1 MAKTALGRE
10 PFVCRDI
17 RVATQR
23 LGSTYGGWHV
33 VPDGITPE
41 SVVYSFGIGE
51 DISFDTAFIAT
62 YGTTVHAFDPT
73 PKLLRGYE
81 VKTCQRDWSFT
92 TTVSQPLMVRS
103 HFLQPENDAH
113 VSHTVLDRP
122 ATKGRAIHVP
132 VKRIRTIMSDLGHT
146 SLDIL
151 KMDIEGAEYDVIDDM
166 LASGILPRQ
175 VLIEFH
181 HRFPNVGLAKTT
193 AAIQKLR
200 SAGYALCS
208 VSSSNEEYGF
218 LRSC

>member
-1 MAKTALGRE
+1 MTSPIQWLKKMAKTALGRE

-33 VPDGITPE
+33 VPDGISPE

-103 HFLQPENDAH
+103 HFIHPRTMRTCRTRSLTGP
-113 VSHTVLDRP
+113 RR
-122 ATKGRAIHVP
+122 RAGP
-132 VKRIRTIMSDLGHT
+132 ST
-146 SLDIL
+146 
-151 KMDIEGAEYDVIDDM
+151 
-166 LASGILPRQ
+166 
-175 VLIEFH
+175 
-181 HRFPNVGLAKTT
+181 FP
-193 AAIQKLR
+193 
-200 SAGYALCS
+200 
-208 VSSSNEEYGF
+208 SNEF
-218 LRSC
+218 APSCRISVIRLLTSSRWISKVPSTMS